1 MVGQIYPSELQ
12 LYESNTLDTLDTEAA
27 FWGLSVLYLSISN
40 DIVSTI
46 YNKRDDFDF
55 KFVNFPFLDGYVPRS
70 ASYGVYISEL
80 IPFAR
85 ASSHVANFDT

>member
-27 FWGLSVLYLSISN
+27 FRGLSVLYLSISN

-55 KFVNFPFLDGYVPRS
+55 KFVNFRFLDGYVPRS